1 MLTLNKTKAALP
13 SCQCHYKER
22 NQTQHTRPYA
32 GGQSLTVPANTGAL
46 NSPQWGELLGIEISA
61 DPNVLH
67 WRALAA
73 AEISEIIDLHR
84 WWKLV
89 SNRVANLQLAICTRQ
104 GYTPSAQTYKN
115 FVTPVISPDLGRL
128 IFNRGRN
135 SAYRDPDIGY
145 HFLSASLAF
154 LRCRRLISHL
164 AAVTKKPAVLSPSS
178 LSRSMSSMTSWGI
191 LTVVIC
197 DFAFFAPV
205 AIAETPCV
213 RCMSVYAKEMRRK
226 GLRCI
231 SLWANFK
238 SEGEIHLESAK
249 PGSASTLTGP
259 LTTNVIAS
267 NEAAM
272 KDLITHPQGRH
283 IYIWRFLALNRH
295 DKKAKPCRLSVEAST
310 EREARCILAPHFI
323 LSLAVRLPAP
333 EELS

>member
-1 MLTLNKTKAALP
+1 
-13 SCQCHYKER
+13 
-22 NQTQHTRPYA
+22 
-32 GGQSLTVPANTGAL
+32 
-46 NSPQWGELLGIEISA
+46 
-61 DPNVLH
+61 
-67 WRALAA
+67 
-73 AEISEIIDLHR
+73 
-84 WWKLV
+84 
-89 SNRVANLQLAICTRQ
+89 
-104 GYTPSAQTYKN
+104 
-115 FVTPVISPDLGRL
+115 
-128 IFNRGRN
+128 
-135 SAYRDPDIGY
+135 
-145 HFLSASLAF
+145 
-154 LRCRRLISHL
+154 
-164 AAVTKKPAVLSPSS
+164 
-178 LSRSMSSMTSWGI
+178 MSSMTSWGI